1 MRQLRKM
8 IAWVIACLSLSAMLT
23 GCGTNKDVYVPIA
36 SNTLELTEDG
46 HLIAYIVED
55 FDKDY
60 YDINELKTMVDEEI
74 AEYNQAKTKL
84 VNEAGQMPITVDK
97 VIMAE
102 DGSQKAVVA
111 LNFANGA
118 VYSDYMGVEAF
129 YGTVAQAA
137 EKGYVLDGM
146 LHSTKNDELFIGETL
161 RKSQDKM
168 ILIIK
173 DAVTVRT
180 YDKVQYLSK
189 NASITAEGFINAE
202 TKDELK
208 YIIIK

>member
-1 MRQLRKM
+1 MF
-8 IAWVIACLSLSAMLT
+8 T
-23 GCGTNKDVYVPIA
+23 GCGTGKDVNVPVT
-36 SNTLELTEDG
+36 SNTLEITADG
-46 HLIAYIVED
+46 HLIAYIVES

-60 YDINELKTMVDEEI
+60 YDINELKTMVDGEI
-74 AEYNQAKTKL
+74 TKYNETKANL
-84 VNEAGQMPITVDK
+84 VSEAGQMPITVDK

-102 DGSQKAVVA
+102 DGSKKAVVA
-111 LNFANGA
+111 LNFANA
-118 VYSDYMGVEAF
+118 VVYADYMGKEAF

-146 LHSTKNDELFIGETL
+146 LKAVKGDEPFIGETL
-161 RKSQDKM
+161 KKSQDKM

-180 YDKVQYLSK
+180 YDKVQYLSR
-189 NASITAEGFINAE
+189 NASITAEGFVNAE